1 MSIKTHKI
9 IQQTDFADVS
19 EEYRAFEEKFKPKK
33 TTDDCYT
40 PENVYNVVAD
50 WAAKKY
56 GFDRSQ
62 IVRPFWPGGDYE
74 RFEYPEGCV
83 VLDNPPFSI
92 LAKICRFYHEN
103 GIRFF
108 LFAPALTPFS
118 GIDNNV
124 ICSGASITYGNGAVV
139 NTSFVTNMGEYIVES
154 APDLRDAIKAEDDK
168 NRKEQTKELPKYTYP
183 DCVIT
188 AAAVNYLSVHHTPFK
203 VRREDVAF
211 IRELDAQK
219 GKTQLFGG
227 GFLLS
232 ERAAAERA
240 AAERAAAERAAA
252 HVWQLSEREKE
263 LQKLIGKNLKTK
275 TAIQ

>member
-9 IQQTDFADVS
+9 IQQTNFADVS
-19 EEYRAFEEKFKPKK
+19 DEYRAFEEKFKPKK

-40 PENVYNVVAD
+40 PENVYDVVAD

-92 LAKICRFYHEN
+92 LAKICRFYNAN

-108 LFAPALTPFS
+108 LFAPALTLF
-118 GIDNNV
+118 NNNNNN
-124 ICSGASITYGNGAVV
+124 ICAGASVTYGNGAVV

-188 AAAVNYLSVHHTPFK
+188 AAAINYLSVHHTPFK

-219 GKTQLFGG
+219 SEGKALFGG
-227 GFLLS
+227 GFILS
-232 ERAAAERA
+232 
-240 AAERAAAERAAA
+240 ERAAAERAAA

-263 LQKLIGKNLKTK
+263 LQRMLGKR
-275 TAIQ
+275 ADI